1 MFWARAI
8 HFFRKGRNMK
18 TYKIIKTVTSEF
30 TIYAES
36 EDEAIAQTENETAQY
51 EEEAEFEAI
60 DITIDAEGEE
70 E

>member
-1 MFWARAI
+1 
-8 HFFRKGRNMK
+8 MK